1 MANGHG
7 GQRTPSSPAPVS
19 GPGSLSKR
27 TDGGPADSKQAI
39 RVPTGGAY
47 GDASALQ
54 QTEQGAAMGA
64 STGGDQAPPA
74 SLLAGLSI
82 PAGPGFGAPSQA
94 PGVPVTDG
102 AASGPGAGPEAL
114 GIPGQQDQDM
124 QQLLA
129 YLPVLEAKANQQGAS
144 SAMRNAI
151 RAIKGYQGT

>member
-19 GPGSLSKR
+19 GPGALSKR
-27 TDGGPADSKQAI
+27 TDGGPGAKQPL

-54 QTEQGAAMGA
+54 QTEQGAPMGA
-64 STGGDQAPPA
+64 SAGSAAPAA
-74 SLLAGLSI
+74 SLLAGMSV
-82 PAGPGFGAPSQA
+82 PSGPGLAAPTQQ

-114 GIPGQQDQDM
+114 GLPVQQDQDM
-124 QQLLA
+124 QALAA
-129 YLPVLEAKANQQGAS
+129 YLPVFEHMASQPGSS
-144 SAMRNAI
+144 SAARNLV
-151 RAIKGYQGT
+151 RSIKGAA